1 MSTVTSADTA
11 RQPRRRRLGVYAA
24 YAVFTVIFFGPVLFM
39 LWSSLR
45 RNVDITGSIFAVTSA
60 LTLENYTALFERFDF
75 GRYIVN
81 SFIVAGGSTL
91 LGLLLGV
98 PAAYVVVRRNLP
110 GLGFLTLLARMAPGV
125 LFVLPLF
132 VLSVRIDA
140 PSNTMLNYGLLI
152 VAHLIITMPLCIWL
166 LIPFFEEIPISIEE
180 STLIDGANAWQRFTR
195 IALPLALPGLSVAL
209 TLSFVFSWNYFLF
222 ALALANNET
231 LPLTVIAFNFI
242 GQGSNDFGGLM
253 AASTLISAPA
263 LLLTIFAQRWL
274 VRGITG
280 GAVK

>member
-1 MSTVTSADTA
+1 MSTAAGVDTA
-11 RQPRRRRLGVYAA
+11 RQPRRRRLGAYGA

-45 RNVDITGSIFAVTSA
+45 RNVDITGSIFAITSA

-140 PSNTMLNYGLLI
+140 PSSTVLNYGLLI

>member
-1 MSTVTSADTA
+1 MT
-11 RQPRRRRLGVYAA
+11 RRLSGVYAA
-24 YAVFTVIFFGPVLFM
+24 YLVFTIVFFGPVVFM

-45 RNVDITGSIFAVTSA
+45 DNVDITGSLFDLGSP
-60 LTLENYTALFERFDF
+60 LTLDNFTNLFERFAF
-75 GRYIVN
+75 GRHIAN
-81 SFIVAGGSTL
+81 SFIVAGGSTI
-91 LGLLLGV
+91 LGLALGA
-98 PAAYVVVRRNLP
+98 PAAYVIVRRKLAA
-110 GLGFLTLLARMAPGV
+110 LGFVTLLARMAPGV

-132 VLSVRIDA
+132 VLSIRIGGPDSVA
-140 PSNTMLNYGLLI
+140 LNYALLI
-152 VAHLIITMPLCIWL
+152 VAHLIITLPLCIWL
-166 LIPFFEEIPISIEE
+166 LVPFFEEIPISIEE
-180 STLIDGANAWQRFTR
+180 STLIDGANAWQRFHK

-222 ALALANNET
+222 ALALANERT
-231 LPLTVIAFNFI
+231 MPLTVIAFNFI

-253 AASTLISAPA
+253 AASALISAPA

>member
-1 MSTVTSADTA
+1 
-11 RQPRRRRLGVYAA
+11 L
-24 YAVFTVIFFGPVLFM
+24 
-39 LWSSLR
+39 
-45 RNVDITGSIFAVTSA
+45 
-60 LTLENYTALFERFDF
+60 TAL
-75 GRYIVN
+75 
-81 SFIVAGGSTL
+81 
-91 LGLLLGV
+91 
-98 PAAYVVVRRNLP
+98 
-110 GLGFLTLLARMAPGV
+110 GFVTLLARMAPGV

-132 VLSVRIDA
+132 VLSIRIDA
-140 PSNTMLNYGLLI
+140 PSSTPLNYALLI
-152 VAHLIITMPLCIWL
+152 VAHLIITLPLCIWL

-180 STLIDGANAWQRFTR
+180 AALIDGATAWQRFR
-195 IALPLALPGLSVAL
+195 KVVLPLALPGISVAL

-222 ALALANNET
+222 ALALANDQT

-253 AASTLISAPA
+253 AASALISAPA

>member
-1 MSTVTSADTA
+1 MSTVANADTA
-11 RQPRRRRLGVYAA
+11 RQSRRRRLGVYAA

-45 RNVDITGSIFAVTSA
+45 RNIDITGSIFAIGSA

-140 PSNTMLNYGLLI
+140 PSNTVLNYGLLI

>member
-1 MSTVTSADTA
+1 MTK
-11 RQPRRRRLGVYAA
+11 RLSGVYAA
-24 YAVFTVIFFGPVLFM
+24 YLVFAVIFFGPVLFM

-45 RNVDITGSIFAVTSA
+45 NNVDITGSLFDLGSP
-60 LTLENYTALFERFDF
+60 LTLENFTNLFERFEF
-75 GRYIVN
+75 GRYIAN
-81 SFIVAGGSTL
+81 SFIVAGGSTI
-91 LGLLLGV
+91 LGLVLGA
-98 PAAYVVVRRNLP
+98 PAAYVIVRRKLAA
-110 GLGFLTLLARMAPGV
+110 LGFMTLLARMAPGV

-132 VLSVRIDA
+132 VLSIRVGGPDSVA
-140 PSNTMLNYGLLI
+140 LNYTLLI
-152 VAHLIITMPLCIWL
+152 VAHLIITLPLCIWL
-166 LIPFFEEIPISIEE
+166 LVPFFEEIPISIEE
-180 STLIDGANAWQRFTR
+180 STLIDGANAWQRFRR

-209 TLSFVFSWNYFLF
+209 TLSFIFSWNYFLF
-222 ALALANNET
+222 ALALANEQT

-263 LLLTIFAQRWL
+263 LLLTLFAQRWL

>member
-1 MSTVTSADTA
+1 MSTVASADTA

-45 RNVDITGSIFAVTSA
+45 RNIDITGSIFAVTSA

-140 PSNTMLNYGLLI
+140 PSNTVLNYGLLI